1 MDLCVPESFQSHN
14 PLLCPM
20 HISGPAL
27 DLPNWIP
34 TGWASLVDS
43 DAQEYTE
50 DIIYIWDLKKEG
62 GGYKRM
68 YLQIRNRVT
77 DVENNLMV
85 TRGKRVGINWKIGI
99 DIYILHI

>member
-1 MDLCVPESFQSHN
+1 
-14 PLLCPM
+14 M

-77 DVENNLMV
+77 DVENKLMV
-85 TRGKRVGINWKIGI
+85 TRGKRVGINRNIGI
-99 DIYILHI
+99 DIYMLHI

>member
-1 MDLCVPESFQSHN
+1 MPESFQSHN

-77 DVENNLMV
+77 DVENKLMV
-85 TRGKRVGINWKIGI
+85 TRGKRVGINWNIGI
-99 DIYILHI
+99 DIYMLHI

>member
-1 MDLCVPESFQSHN
+1 
-14 PLLCPM
+14 M

-77 DVENNLMV
+77 DVENKLMV
-85 TRGKRVGINWKIGI
+85 TRGKRVGINWNIGI
-99 DIYILHI
+99 DIYMLHI